1 MCVEIITGH
10 IRRSPLKQIIYKQL
24 DRFISLLIRTLIN
37 QKLDCAILHVGNISL
52 CGVKPHNL
60 LNIGGPSFV
69 YRLRYAA
76 QARAADEDTRDVRH
90 LIQGIPRTSV
100 CNIMIAFSINDP
112 VS

>member
-24 DRFISLLIRTLIN
+24 DRFISLLIRTL
-37 QKLDCAILHVGNISL
+37 
-52 CGVKPHNL
+52 
-60 LNIGGPSFV
+60 NIGGPSFV

-90 LIQGIPRTSV
+90 LIQDIPRTSV